1 MTARPLGRFT
11 QYDSH
16 VSFPKLR
23 LLTRAGGS
31 VDHLCTLG
39 AECYRGAFSLTIA
52 MAVGA
57 FGVAILLGLRKTMH

>member
-1 MTARPLGRFT
+1 M

-16 VSFPKLR
+16 VSFDEPKLLAR
-23 LLTRAGGS
+23 GGGAA

-39 AECYRGAFSLTIA
+39 AECYRGAFSLTMA

-57 FGVAILLGLRKTMH
+57 LVVAVVLGMRKTMH

>member
-1 MTARPLGRFT
+1 MPFAS

-16 VSFPKLR
+16 VSFHEPKRLR
-23 LLTRAGGS
+23 RAGAGS

-39 AECYRGAFSLTIA
+39 PGCYRGAFSLTVA

-57 FGVAILLGLRKTMH
+57 LVVAVVLGMRKTMH